1 LPDTPIL
8 HGLSSLAGRYDV
20 IFSDVWGVVHNGL
33 APHAAAGEA
42 LMRFRREGGKVVMI
56 SNAPRPAWSV
66 IAQLDQ
72 IGVMR
77 SAYDAVVTSGDVT
90 QRLAM
95 AEPDRRCLHIGA
107 EKDMPLF
114 EGLDVARV
122 PLADAAF
129 VICSGLA
136 DDETEQAEDYRPL
149 VERIAARK
157 LRFICA
163 NPDLVVERGHKLI
176 PCAGAIAAIYEE
188 MGGEVIH
195 AGKPHRPIY
204 EATAAKAEELLGRKL
219 DKSRTLAIGDAIR
232 TDVVG
237 AAGFGVD
244 CVFLSAGIHAEELHG
259 AEGGLDVGKL
269 AAFLPAQIH
278 KPMAVMRELRW

>member
-8 HGLSSLAGRYDV
+8 PGLAAIADRYDV

-33 APHAAAGEA
+33 APHVAAGEA
-42 LMRFRREGGKVVMI
+42 LTRFRQGGGKVVMI

-72 IGVMR
+72 IGVTR
-77 SAYDAVVTSGDVT
+77 TAYDAVVTSGDVT

-95 AEPDRRCLHIGA
+95 AEADRRCLHIGA

-114 EGLDVARV
+114 ENLAVTRVA
-122 PLADAAF
+122 LEEASF

-149 VERIAARK
+149 VEKIAARQLK
-157 LRFICA
+157 FICA

-188 MGGEVIH
+188 MGGPVVH

-204 EATAAKAEELLGRKL
+204 EATAAKAEALLGRPL
-219 DKSRTLAIGDAIR
+219 DKRRVLAIGDAIR
-232 TDVVG
+232 TDVAG
-237 AAGFGVD
+237 ASDFGID

-259 AEGGLDVGKL
+259 ADDELDPGRL
-269 AAFLPAQIH
+269 SAFLDAQH
-278 KPMAVMRELRW
+278 SRPMAVMQHLV

>member
-1 LPDTPIL
+1 LPETPIL
-8 HGLSSLAGRYDV
+8 PGLSAIAGRYDV

-33 APHAAAGEA
+33 IPHAAAGEA
-42 LMRFRREGGKVVMI
+42 LTRFRAGGGKVVMI

-77 SAYDAVVTSGDVT
+77 TAYDAVVTSGDVT
-90 QRLAM
+90 QRLARSE
-95 AEPDRRCLHIGA
+95 ADRRCLHIGA
-107 EKDMPLF
+107 DKDEPLF
-114 EGLDVARV
+114 SGLEVERV
-122 PLADAAF
+122 PLSDAAF

-176 PCAGAIAAIYEE
+176 PCAGAIAQIYEA

-219 DKSRTLAIGDAIR
+219 DMSRVLAIGDAIR
-232 TDVVG
+232 TSSRVWPALHFPVRRHSCG
-237 AAGFGVD
+237 RAA
-244 CVFLSAGIHAEELHG
+244 SSRRWAG
-259 AEGGLDVGKL
+259 
-269 AAFLPAQIH
+269 
-278 KPMAVMRELRW
+278 